1 MKKIMF
7 FLMTMVGVL
16 TAQADDA
23 TYSYLTFETVDG
35 AKTSVAVTSLP
46 MSVNVSGGTLTVGG
60 QTFTLADLSKMYFSN
75 TNETTAIQ
83 EVKAAD
89 LDDDADI
96 YDLQGRKVTKAQ
108 MRRGIYV
115 VKTNGG
121 TYKVNVR

>member
-35 AKTSVAVTSLP
+35 AKTSVAVTALP
-46 MSVNVSGGTLTVGG
+46 MSVTVTDGTLTVGG

>member
-23 TYSYLTFETVDG
+23 TYSYLTFETADG

-46 MSVNVSGGTLTVGG
+46 MSVTVSDGTLTVGG

>member
-35 AKTSVAVTSLP
+35 AKTSVSVTSLP

>member
-1 MKKIMF
+1 MF

-46 MSVNVSGGTLTVGG
+46 MSVTVSGGTLTVGG

>member
-7 FLMTMVGVL
+7 FLMTMVGGV

-96 YDLQGRKVTKAQ
+96 YDLQGRKVAKAQ

>member
-7 FLMTMVGVL
+7 FLMTMVGGV

-46 MSVNVSGGTLTVGG
+46 MSVTVSGGTLTVGG

-96 YDLQGRKVTKAQ
+96 YDLQGRKVAKAQ

>member
-1 MKKIMF
+1 
-7 FLMTMVGVL
+7 
-16 TAQADDA
+16 
-23 TYSYLTFETVDG
+23 
-35 AKTSVAVTSLP
+35 
-46 MSVNVSGGTLTVGG
+46 TVGG

>member
-7 FLMTMVGVL
+7 FLMTMVGGV

-35 AKTSVAVTSLP
+35 AKTSVSVTSLP

>member
-1 MKKIMF
+1 MF

>member
-7 FLMTMVGVL
+7 FLMTMVGGV

-46 MSVNVSGGTLTVGG
+46 MSVTVSGGTLTVGG

>member
-46 MSVNVSGGTLTVGG
+46 MSVTVSGGTLTVGG